1 MKVIK
6 PIFIVCTKQDSKP
19 VRSWG
24 SLHILSG
31 GYQNMHL
38 IKKDVYIDNVCR
50 SRIIQG
56 NVTASISY
64 LKGKT
69 EVDPLA
75 VVMSRKP
82 PWSYVLVGRG
92 DADEKIPSYKW
103 LLGTFLEV
111 MYQKQ
116 PKVVVIDRDKSM
128 KETIRT
134 EFSNAMHQLCTWHLA
149 QNAVSNIKDNDFYA
163 AFKTAVCG
171 HFEVE
176 EFDQYWADMVVAF
189 GLEENEWIWATYEKR
204 SSNCLLELLENLE
217 CVVKDYRN
225 NEFIA
230 DYKSL
235 YSEPVMT
242 TGVDSIERAMSQIY
256 TREILF
262 ENSIG
267 IPCKHINCVLK
278 LLKKDALPMRLVL
291 KRWCKDAKFGLFH
304 DSDRVLDSNRA
315 FQGRY
320 GSLWT
325 SRLPMCLL
333 VAQRPA
339 TYEYDAAN
347 IAQLLK
353 EIEAEVLKDNT
364 STFMHDTAD
373 GYDILDPNIIKSK
386 GTPQST
392 RNGKMGRWYRRC
404 HGFGHDRRNCT
415 ANKVHILDEVS
426 AKFEVVN
433 FVNVSATGCEFTIS
447 FLHY

>member
-75 VVMSRKP
+75 VVITTSRCEGINA
-82 PWSYVLVGRG
+82 SL
-92 DADEKIPSYKW
+92 
-103 LLGTFLEV
+103 
-111 MYQKQ
+111 
-116 PKVVVIDRDKSM
+116 KS
-128 KETIRT
+128 
-134 EFSNAMHQLCTWHLA
+134 F
-149 QNAVSNIKDNDFYA
+149 IK
-163 AFKTAVCG
+163 
-171 HFEVE
+171 
-176 EFDQYWADMVVAF
+176 
-189 GLEENEWIWATYEKR
+189 

-262 ENSIG
+262 E
-267 IPCKHINCVLK
+267 V
-278 LLKKDALPMRLVL
+278 KK
-291 KRWCKDAKFGLFH
+291 
-304 DSDRVLDSNRA
+304 
-315 FQGRY
+315 
-320 GSLWT
+320 
-325 SRLPMCLL
+325 
-333 VAQRPA
+333 
-339 TYEYDAAN
+339 
-347 IAQLLK
+347 
-353 EIEAEVLKDNT
+353 
-364 STFMHDTAD
+364 
-373 GYDILDPNIIKSK
+373 
-386 GTPQST
+386 
-392 RNGKMGRWYRRC
+392 
-404 HGFGHDRRNCT
+404 
-415 ANKVHILDEVS
+415 
-426 AKFEVVN
+426 
-433 FVNVSATGCEFTIS
+433 
-447 FLHY
+447 